1 MADYGLDGSDHGNN
15 KNESKTSTYEKR
27 AKVWSW
33 QIIVWMGLIMTDFS
47 LDGSDH

>member
-15 KNESKTSTYEKR
+15 KNESKTSRYEKR

-33 QIIVWMGLIMTDFS
+33 QIIVWMGLIINAH
-47 LDGSDH
+47 LDLGC